1 MHQIQHKQ
9 NTTHKERKKERCSI
23 MLQNIVTWMSLCI
36 PVAHNGVALQIMAAV
51 V

>member
-1 MHQIQHKQ
+1 MHQIQHNRTQ
-9 NTTHKERKKERCSI
+9 HTKKERCSI
-23 MLQNIVTWMSLCI
+23 MLQNIVTWMSPFI

>member
-1 MHQIQHKQ
+1 MHQIQHNRTQ
-9 NTTHKERKKERCSI
+9 HTKKERCSI

-36 PVAHNGVALQIMAAV
+36 PVAHNGMVLQIIATV